1 MKPTVEQ
8 IGNLLALKRDERP
21 EEGYW
26 QDFLC
31 EFHQSQREQAVRKS
45 GPMIFLGRVSEWF
58 SDLGPSK
65 WAYGAGLSYAA
76 LMLSF
81 VLTPREVLKEGNPGT
96 PVSFTVVP
104 PSATSVVPVNFTVVP
119 PAPLKVE
126 QLDQLDLSPSTQG
139 NAGEQVY

>member
-1 MKPTVEQ
+1 MKPSVEQ

-45 GPMIFLGRVSEWF
+45 GLMSFVGRASEWF

-65 WAYGAGLSYAA
+65 WAYGAGLAYATLTVA
-76 LMLSF
+76 F
-81 VLTPREVLKEGNPGT
+81 FLTPRDVVKEGAPVT
-96 PVSFTVVP
+96 PVNYQVVP
-104 PSATSVVPVNFTVVP
+104 A
-119 PAPLKVE
+119 PAPPTVE
-126 QLDQLDLSPSTQG
+126 QLNQLDLSPSTQG
-139 NAGEQVY
+139 SAGEQVF

>member
-8 IGNLLALKRDERP
+8 LENLLALKRDERP

-31 EFHQSQREQAVRKS
+31 EFHQRQREQAAKES
-45 GPMIFLGRVSEWF
+45 GVSALFQRFSQWL

-65 WAYGAGLSYAA
+65 WAYGAGLAYAA
-76 LMLSF
+76 VTVAFFLSPKG
-81 VLTPREVLKEGNPGT
+81 VDVEKVPAA
-96 PVSFTVVP
+96 PVNYQVVP
-104 PSATSVVPVNFTVVP
+104 T
-119 PAPLKVE
+119 PAPAVE

-139 NAGEQVY
+139 SAGEQVF

>member
-8 IGNLLALKRDERP
+8 LENLLALKRYERP

-31 EFHQSQREQAVRKS
+31 EFHHRQREQAAVKS
-45 GPMIFLGRVSEWF
+45 GLAGFMSKVSTWI

-65 WAYGAGLSYAA
+65 WAYGAGLAYATVAAVA
-76 LMLSF
+76 LLA
-81 VLTPREVLKEGNPGT
+81 PRGVEVENTAPS
-96 PVSFTVVP
+96 PVNYQVVP
-104 PSATSVVPVNFTVVP
+104 TPQAPVI
-119 PAPLKVE
+119 E

-139 NAGEQVY
+139 NAGEQVF

>member
-31 EFHQSQREQAVRKS
+31 EFHQKQREQAVKKS
-45 GPMIFLGRVSEWF
+45 GLMDFLGPVSAWF
-58 SDLGPSK
+58 SEISPTK
-65 WAYGAGLSYAA
+65 WAYGAGIAYASVAAYA
-76 LMLSF
+76 LLA
-81 VLTPREVLKEGNPGT
+81 PAKPGT
-96 PVSFTVVP
+96 QNMAPSPVNYQVVP
-104 PSATSVVPVNFTVVP
+104 APAP
-119 PAPLKVE
+119 PAVE

-139 NAGEQVY
+139 SVGEQVF